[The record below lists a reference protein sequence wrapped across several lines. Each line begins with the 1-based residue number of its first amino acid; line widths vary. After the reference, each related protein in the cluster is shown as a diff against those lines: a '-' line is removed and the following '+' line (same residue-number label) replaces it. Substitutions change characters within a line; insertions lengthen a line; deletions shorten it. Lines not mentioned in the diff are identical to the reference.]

1 MTVTGHRLQ
10 KIKETMEIA
19 TDFNSIPHLE
29 TVMNALLIELR
40 SRNTVDE
47 VWKSLPW
54 RTWSRQVWRIQRG
67 IYKAARQNDNRRVL
81 WLQRLLLRSRA
92 AQALSVRQVTQLN
105 TGKKTPGVDGKTA
118 RDTNERLRL
127 CQRLRQHWHDWEH
140 RKLKRVNIPNC
151 EATAQGVPDGRT
163 RLLGIP
169 TIADRAWQALM
180 KLALEPVYEAKA
192 SPNSYGFRPGRG
204 AWDAQ
209 TQIFNQLRS
218 ESNGFN
224 KWVLELDIQ
233 GCFDN
238 INHRAIMGK
247 VQLPRPAREGIRR
260 AIKAGVKGETPSE
273 TKGTPQ
279 GSVISPLLA
288 NLAIGNLEDIAAEY
302 RKKGDNFKNLGIPG
316 IRYAT
321 DLVYITKTKKEAEQ
335 LLVKV
340 TEYLSE
346 RGLRIKEAKTRIT
359 KATQGFDFLGWHF
372 RVKANGKLTVTPCR
386 KCTEATKTD
395 VKETMKS
402 SDIKLEGRLDL
413 IASKI
418 RGWRNYH
425 KWCDMSKH
433 SLWHLNQ
440 WVKRKIRK
448 ELGKAAGLA
457 AKKLKSRLRRNLE
470 IESTSNIRKREA
482 AVQLVKQAFPKVETK
497 IFGHVKVK
505 FDKSPLDGD
514 LVYWTRRNYKQ
525 YSAKSWTGKA
535 IQKQGYKCAHCHMP
549 LMPGDDVELHHID
562 GNHANNLPRNH
573 VALHRACH
581 QHPCVHRLSRS
592 SGKST
597 DREELTNHVAG
608 GAV

>member
-10 KIKETMEIA
+10 KIMETMDIA
-19 TDFNSIPHLE
+19 TDFNSIPQLKM
-29 TVMNALLIELR
+29 VMNALLVEQIR
-40 SRNTVDE
+40 QITADE

-54 RTWSRQVWRIQRG
+54 RTWSRQIWRIQRG
-67 IYKAARQNDNRRVL
+67 IYQAARQNDNRRVL

-92 AQALSVRQVTQLN
+92 AQALSVGQVTKLN

-118 RDTNERLRL
+118 LTTNERLRL

-140 RKLKRVNIPNC
+140 RKLRRVNIL
-151 EATAQGVPDGRT
+151 DGQT
-163 RLLGIP
+163 RSLGIP

-192 SPNSYGFRPGRG
+192 SPNSYGFRPGRS

-209 TQIFNQLRS
+209 KQIFNQLN
-218 ESNGFN
+218 EGCNGIN

-238 INHRAIMGK
+238 ISHQAIMGE

-260 AIKAGVKGETPSE
+260 AIKAGVKGETPSV
-273 TKGTPQ
+273 G
-279 GSVISPLLA
+279 GVISPLLA
-288 NLAIGNLEDIAAEY
+288 NLAIGNPEDIAAKY
-302 RKKGDNFKNLGIPG
+302 RKYGNYTENTGIPG
-316 IRYAT
+316 IRYGD
-321 DLVYITKTKKEAEQ
+321 DLVFITKTEEEAFW

-346 RGLRIKEAKTRIT
+346 RGLRIKETKTRII

-386 KCTEATKTD
+386 EGKEAVKAD

-402 SDIKLEGRLDL
+402 SDIKLEGRLNL

-433 SLWHLNQ
+433 SLWHLSQ

-448 ELGKAAGLA
+448 ELGKAAGRA
-457 AKKLKSRLRRNLE
+457 AKKLQSRLRRNLE
-470 IESTSNIRKREA
+470 TSKPTSIIRKREA
-482 AVQLVKQAFPKVETK
+482 AVQLVKQAFPKIKTEL
-497 IFGHVKVK
+497 FGHVKVQ
-505 FDKSPLDGD
+505 FDKSPLNGD
-514 LVYWTRRNYKQ
+514 LVYWTRRKYKQ
-525 YSAKSWTGKA
+525 YATKSWTGKA
-535 IQKQGYKCAHCHMP
+535 IQKQGYECAYCHMP
-549 LMPGDDVELHHID
+549 LMPGDDVKLHHID
-562 GNHANNLPRNH
+562 GKHANNLPRNH
-573 VALHRACH
+573 AALHRACH
-581 QHPCVHRLSRS
+581 QHPCAHRQSRS
-592 SGKST
+592 SGKSIVSK
-597 DREELTNHVAG
+597 ELTNHVAG